1 MLQDVSSGESFEEH
15 TRFLLVAAGCIN
27 TTRLTLRSRRGF
39 RRPLTILDN
48 PTLRV
53 PLVVWRY
60 FGEPLERSAGGLVQ
74 LNLVWDI
81 EGGRIRTQGTILE
94 LNSPRRAEFF
104 KAFPFPASCNV
115 KMVKYWLPCML
126 GMQLYFPAHAVAPGE
141 ISLEEDGRL
150 TIACKSF
157 EPSGDV
163 LAALTRRLG
172 MMGALTHPKLISPL
186 PPGGAMHYAGTL
198 PMKKCPGEFEC
209 FPDGRLSGSTRVF
222 IADGANFSHL
232 PAKNNSLTI
241 MANSMRIT
249 DRLIDRAS
257 SVDVES

>member
-1 MLQDVSSGESFEEH
+1 
-15 TRFLLVAAGCIN
+15 
-27 TTRLTLRSRRGF
+27 
-39 RRPLTILDN
+39 
-48 PTLRV
+48 
-53 PLVVWRY
+53 
-60 FGEPLERSAGGLVQ
+60 LEQ
-74 LNLVWDI
+74 
-81 EGGRIRTQGTILE
+81 
-94 LNSPRRAEFF
+94 
-104 KAFPFPASCNV
+104 
-115 KMVKYWLPCML
+115 
-126 GMQLYFPAHAVAPGE
+126 
-141 ISLEEDGRL
+141 DGRL
-150 TIACKSF
+150 TIACKTF